1 MKFPGKLALF
11 ASLAFLIA
19 CTPAAPPLEV
29 EATPLV
35 APIISHKAASGCER
49 EHDRIYLP
57 GVYIDAYPNLPPK
70 AQPDHILLHFSNGTT
85 IWEKPHYG
93 SKDCTDYMN
102 CRRATLVLN
111 PAWNQCTP
119 QGIFYE
125 VATVDG
131 RLVLNSNF
139 WQITEPATKTSAYV
153 GIACGQGFASP
164 SLAAVS
170 TQTLQNDCISQAPAS
185 NSTGTTVAAAM
196 ALGATYFN
204 YRAAYDHTV
213 ECVSNEL
220 SRTTWSTRC
229 Y

>member
-1 MKFPGKLALF
+1 MDESKLIEITRPGNDQ
-11 ASLAFLIA
+11 SLCRTCYWAHAQKGFR
-19 CTPAAPPLEV
+19 ESE
-29 EATPLV
+29 EAIFCMFGPMRKV
-35 APIISHKAASGCER
+35 PFR
-49 EHDRIYLP
+49 VR
-57 GVYIDAYPNLPPK
+57 
-70 AQPDHILLHFSNGTT
+70 
-85 IWEKPHYG
+85 
-93 SKDCTDYMN
+93 DCTDYMN

>member
-1 MKFPGKLALF
+1 MKVPNKFALF
-11 ASLAFLIA
+11 ASLALLIA
-19 CTPAAPPLEV
+19 CTPPKPPLEV
-29 EATPLV
+29 PATPLV
-35 APIISHKAASGCER
+35 APIISHKAAIGCDR
-49 EHDRIYLP
+49 EHDTIYLP
-57 GVYIDAYPNLPPK
+57 GVYIDAYPHLPPK
-70 AQPDHILLHFSNGTT
+70 AQPDHIVLHLSNGTT
-85 IWEKPHYG
+85 IWEKPNYG
-93 SKDCTDYMN
+93 SKECTDYMN

-119 QGIFYE
+119 QGVFYE
-125 VATVDG
+125 VASVDG

-153 GIACGQGFASP
+153 GIACGQGFASS

-170 TQTLQNDCISQAPAS
+170 TQTLQNDCISQIPAS

-213 ECVSNEL
+213 ECVSDEL
-220 SRTTWSTRC
+220 SGTTWSTRC

>member
-1 MKFPGKLALF
+1 MEIPGKLVLF
-11 ASLAFLIA
+11 TSLAFLIA
-19 CTPAAPPLEV
+19 CTPVEPPRI

-35 APIISHKAASGCER
+35 TPIISHKAASGCEG
-49 EHDRIYLP
+49 EHDTIYLP
-57 GVYIDAYPNLPPK
+57 GRYIDAYPGLPPK
-70 AQPDHILLHFSNGTT
+70 AQPHHIVLHLSDGTT
-85 IWEKPHYG
+85 IWGKPDYG

-111 PAWNQCTP
+111 PAWNRCTP

-131 RLVLNSNF
+131 RLVLESNL
-139 WQITEPATKTSAYV
+139 WQITEPTTKTSAYV
-153 GIACGQGFASP
+153 GFACGQGFADS

-170 TQTLQNDCISQAPAS
+170 TQTVESGCLSQASPS

-196 ALGATYFN
+196 ALGAAYFS
-204 YRAAYDHTV
+204 YRAAYDRTIQCMTD
-213 ECVSNEL
+213 ES
-220 SRTTWSTRC
+220 SGTTWSTRC